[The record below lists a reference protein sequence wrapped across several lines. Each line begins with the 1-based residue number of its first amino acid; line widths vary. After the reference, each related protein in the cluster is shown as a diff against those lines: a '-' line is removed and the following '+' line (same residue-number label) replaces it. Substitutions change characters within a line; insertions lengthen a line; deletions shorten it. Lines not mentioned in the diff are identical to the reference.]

1 MKLKDDDINQSDL
14 NDVSQW
20 LNTSVENLEIHI
32 IYESISKYEK
42 QIKEMYATYDEFPQ
56 DAKRTQKIR
65 KLLNNGEK
73 MLPIYV
79 EANDES
85 FFVME
90 GRHRMVA
97 FWLNGF
103 KEIPVAYVNIK
114 HTIKKKN
121 KP

>member
-20 LNTSVENLEIHI
+20 LNTSVENLEVHI

-42 QIKEMYATYDEFPQ
+42 QIKEMYSTYDEFPQ
-56 DAKRTQKIR
+56 DAKRTEKIR
-65 KLLNNGEK
+65 NLLKNGEE

-79 EANDES
+79 ETNDEN

-97 FWLNGF
+97 FWLNGL

-114 HTIKKKN
+114 PMLNKKN